1 LSDEQRRSSA
11 RPVFSHHHNFRRAND
26 AGRGDLFCGLRR
38 LLALSQTLALAY
50 PIKKWAALFAIA
62 GAVFYDLA
70 TGSRVG
76 TERALFMTV
85 IMLAS
90 SCSTGRR

>member
-1 LSDEQRRSSA
+1 
-11 RPVFSHHHNFRRAND
+11 
-26 AGRGDLFCGLRR
+26 
-38 LLALSQTLALAY
+38 LSQTLALAY
-50 PIKKWAALFAIA
+50 PIKKWRRFFAIA
-62 GAVFYDLA
+62 GAIFYDLA

-90 SCSTGRR
+90 VLLDRQR